1 MSILENVNNIA
12 ELRALPEEQLPELCS
27 EIRTFLIES
36 LSKTGGHLA
45 SNLGTV
51 ELTVALDRV
60 YDPYRDRIVF
70 DVGHQCYTHKLLTGR
85 REGFEKLRKYGGISG
100 FPKPSESEADAFI
113 AGHASNSVS
122 VALGMTRARTRL
134 GGDYDVVAVIGDGAL
149 TGGLAY
155 EGLSNAG
162 QSGEPLVV
170 ILNDNAMSIGSNVG
184 GMARLLS
191 RMRVKPGYFAFKR
204 WYRSTVGQVKP
215 VYDIAHRVKEGVKG
229 VHGTAVLFI
238 FSVLFFGVM
247 TDAGMFDKIIG
258 ALMKKVGNNVVGV
271 ALMTCLIAIIGHLD
285 GGGASTFLI
294 TIPAMLPVYKRLH
307 MRRETLL
314 LICVTAMGVMNLMPW
329 GGPTMRAASVIEVE
343 PNDLWFQLM
352 PMQVVGLVLA
362 VGTAIF
368 WGLQEK
374 KRIAKL
380 GDSIVA
386 EDAGKYDDSDDGKK
400 DEALARP
407 QNFIFNVILTLAV
420 IIVLV
425 LDIFPSYY
433 VFMVGCALGILVNYR
448 GKKLH
453 NSIIKSHASAGLS
466 MASTI
471 LCAGVFL
478 GVLSKSGIMEKMAVV
493 MASFIPASMG
503 RFLPIIIGVL
513 SVPLALLFDTDSYFY
528 GLLPVLVSVGNQFGV
543 NPAHIAIAMVVCRNC
558 ATFISPVAPATY
570 LGIGLAGVEIKD
582 HIKYCFG
589 WQWGVSIVCLIA
601 GLILGVIHF

>member
-1 MSILENVNNIA
+1 MSETVLALLGFATVIAVIVLLLRNVTV
-12 ELRALPEEQLPELCS
+12 P
-27 EIRTFLIES
+27 S
-36 LSKTGGHLA
+36 L
-45 SNLGTV
+45 
-51 ELTVALDRV
+51 
-60 YDPYRDRIVF
+60 
-70 DVGHQCYTHKLLTGR
+70 
-85 REGFEKLRKYGGISG
+85 
-100 FPKPSESEADAFI
+100 AFV
-113 AGHASNSVS
+113 SVS
-122 VALGMTRARTRL
+122 TITA
-134 GGDYDVVAVIGDGAL
+134 II
-149 TGGLAY
+149 
-155 EGLSNAG
+155 
-162 QSGEPLVV
+162 LVV
-170 ILNDNAMSIGSNVG
+170 T
-184 GMARLLS
+184 
-191 RMRVKPGYFAFKR
+191 KAF
-204 WYRSTVGQVKP
+204 TLDEVAGF
-215 VYDIAHRVKEGVKG
+215 IKEGVKG

-271 ALMTCLIAIIGHLD
+271 TLMTCIIAIIGHLD

-352 PMQVVGLVLA
+352 PMQVVGFVLA
-362 VGTAIF
+362 IGTAIF
-368 WGLQEK
+368 WGFQEK

-380 GDSIVA
+380 GDAAA
-386 EDAGKYDDSDDGKK
+386 EEAGKYDDSDEGAGSTD
-400 DEALARP
+400 LARP

-425 LDIFPSYY
+425 MDIFPAYY

-453 NSIIKSHASAGLS
+453 SSIIKSHASAGLS

-478 GVLSKSGIMEKMAVV
+478 GVLSKSGIMEKMAIM
-493 MASFIPASMG
+493 MANVIPTSLG
-503 RFLPIIIGVL
+503 KFLPVIIGVL

-582 HIKYCFG
+582 HIKFCFG
-589 WQWGVSIVCLIA
+589 WQWGVSIVCLVA
-601 GLILGVIHF
+601 GLIMGVIQF

>member
-1 MSILENVNNIA
+1 MI
-12 ELRALPEEQLPELCS
+12 PEE
-27 EIRTFLIES
+27 
-36 LSKTGGHLA
+36 KTECIPGKRKK
-45 SNLGTV
+45 
-51 ELTVALDRV
+51 E
-60 YDPYRDRIVF
+60 
-70 DVGHQCYTHKLLTGR
+70 
-85 REGFEKLRKYGGISG
+85 RKYKPMSDTILALLG
-100 FPKPSESEADAFI
+100 FATVITVIVLLLRNVTVPALAFV
-113 AGHASNSVS
+113 SVS
-122 VALGMTRARTRL
+122 TITAAILVAT
-134 GGDYDVVAVIGDGAL
+134 GAFTL
-149 TGGLAY
+149 D
-155 EGLSNAG
+155 EMAG
-162 QSGEPLVV
+162 F
-170 ILNDNAMSIGSNVG
+170 I
-184 GMARLLS
+184 
-191 RMRVKPGYFAFKR
+191 
-204 WYRSTVGQVKP
+204 
-215 VYDIAHRVKEGVKG
+215 KEGVKG
-229 VHGTAVLFI
+229 VHGTAILFI

-314 LICVTAMGVMNLMPW
+314 LICVTSMGVMNLLPW
-329 GGPTMRAASVIEVE
+329 GGPTMRAASVLGVE
-343 PNDLWFQLM
+343 SNDLWSQIL
-352 PMQVVGLVLA
+352 PMQIVGLVLA

-380 GDSIVA
+380 GDAAV
-386 EDAGKYDDSDDGKK
+386 EDVGKYDDSDSEEKNN
-400 DEALARP
+400 ELARP
-407 QNFIFNVILTLAV
+407 KNFVFNVILTLAV

-425 LDIFPSYY
+425 MDIFPSYY

-448 GKKLH
+448 GKKLQ

-478 GVLSKSGIMEKMAVV
+478 GVLSKSGIMEKMAIM
-493 MASFIPASMG
+493 MASVIPASLG
-503 RFLPIIIGVL
+503 RFLPVIIGIL

-528 GLLPVLVSVGNQFGV
+528 GLLPVLISVGNQFGV

>member
-1 MSILENVNNIA
+1 MH
-12 ELRALPEEQLPELCS
+12 PQ
-27 EIRTFLIES
+27 
-36 LSKTGGHLA
+36 
-45 SNLGTV
+45 
-51 ELTVALDRV
+51 
-60 YDPYRDRIVF
+60 
-70 DVGHQCYTHKLLTGR
+70 YTKK
-85 REGFEKLRKYGGISG
+85 ERKYKPMSDTILALLG
-100 FPKPSESEADAFI
+100 FATVITVIVLLLRNVTVPALAFV
-113 AGHASNSVS
+113 SVS
-122 VALGMTRARTRL
+122 TITAAILVAT
-134 GGDYDVVAVIGDGAL
+134 GAFTL
-149 TGGLAY
+149 D
-155 EGLSNAG
+155 EMAG
-162 QSGEPLVV
+162 F
-170 ILNDNAMSIGSNVG
+170 I
-184 GMARLLS
+184 
-191 RMRVKPGYFAFKR
+191 
-204 WYRSTVGQVKP
+204 
-215 VYDIAHRVKEGVKG
+215 KEGVKG
-229 VHGTAVLFI
+229 VHGTAILFI

-314 LICVTAMGVMNLMPW
+314 LICVTSMGVMNLLPW
-329 GGPTMRAASVIEVE
+329 GGPTMRAASVLGVE
-343 PNDLWFQLM
+343 SNDLWSQIL
-352 PMQVVGLVLA
+352 PMQIVGLVLA

-380 GDSIVA
+380 GDAAV
-386 EDAGKYDDSDDGKK
+386 EDVGKYDDSDSEEKNK
-400 DEALARP
+400 ELARP
-407 QNFIFNVILTLAV
+407 KNFIFNVILTLAV

-448 GKKLH
+448 GKKLQ

-478 GVLSKSGIMEKMAVV
+478 GVLSKSGIMEKMAIM
-493 MASFIPASMG
+493 MASVIPTSMG
-503 RFLPIIIGVL
+503 KFLPVIIGIL

-528 GLLPVLVSVGNQFGV
+528 GLLPVLISVGNQFGV

-589 WQWGVSIVCLIA
+589 WQWGVSIVCLVA

>member
-1 MSILENVNNIA
+1 MH
-12 ELRALPEEQLPELCS
+12 PQ
-27 EIRTFLIES
+27 
-36 LSKTGGHLA
+36 
-45 SNLGTV
+45 
-51 ELTVALDRV
+51 
-60 YDPYRDRIVF
+60 
-70 DVGHQCYTHKLLTGR
+70 YTKK
-85 REGFEKLRKYGGISG
+85 ERKYKPMSDTILALLG
-100 FPKPSESEADAFI
+100 FATVITVIVLLLRNVTVPALAFV
-113 AGHASNSVS
+113 SVS
-122 VALGMTRARTRL
+122 TITAAILVAT
-134 GGDYDVVAVIGDGAL
+134 GAFTL
-149 TGGLAY
+149 D
-155 EGLSNAG
+155 EMAG
-162 QSGEPLVV
+162 F
-170 ILNDNAMSIGSNVG
+170 I
-184 GMARLLS
+184 
-191 RMRVKPGYFAFKR
+191 
-204 WYRSTVGQVKP
+204 
-215 VYDIAHRVKEGVKG
+215 KEGVKG

-314 LICVTAMGVMNLMPW
+314 LICVTSMGVMNLLPW
-329 GGPTMRAASVIEVE
+329 GGPTMRAASVLGVE
-343 PNDLWFQLM
+343 SNDLWSQIL
-352 PMQVVGLVLA
+352 PMQIVGLVLA

-380 GDSIVA
+380 GDAAV
-386 EDAGKYDDSDDGKK
+386 EDVGKYDDSDSEEKNN
-400 DEALARP
+400 ELARP
-407 QNFIFNVILTLAV
+407 KNFIFNVILTLAV

-448 GKKLH
+448 GKKLQ

-478 GVLSKSGIMEKMAVV
+478 GVLSKSGIMEKMAIM
-493 MASFIPASMG
+493 MANVIPASLG
-503 RFLPIIIGVL
+503 RFLPIIIGIL

-528 GLLPVLVSVGNQFGV
+528 GLLPVLISVGNQFGV

-589 WQWGVSIVCLIA
+589 WQWGVSIVCLVA

>member
-1 MSILENVNNIA
+1 MSETVL
-12 ELRALPEEQLPELCS
+12 AL
-27 EIRTFLIES
+27 
-36 LSKTGGHLA
+36 
-45 SNLGTV
+45 LGFATV
-51 ELTVALDRV
+51 
-60 YDPYRDRIVF
+60 I
-70 DVGHQCYTHKLLTGR
+70 
-85 REGFEKLRKYGGISG
+85 
-100 FPKPSESEADAFI
+100 
-113 AGHASNSVS
+113 
-122 VALGMTRARTRL
+122 
-134 GGDYDVVAVIGDGAL
+134 AVIVL
-149 TGGLAY
+149 LLRNVTVPSLAFV
-155 EGLSNAG
+155 GVSTITAII
-162 QSGEPLVV
+162 LVV
-170 ILNDNAMSIGSNVG
+170 T
-184 GMARLLS
+184 
-191 RMRVKPGYFAFKR
+191 KAF
-204 WYRSTVGQVKP
+204 TLDEVAGF
-215 VYDIAHRVKEGVKG
+215 IKEGVKG

-271 ALMTCLIAIIGHLD
+271 ALMTCVIAIIGHLD

-352 PMQVVGLVLA
+352 PMQVVGFVLA
-362 VGTAIF
+362 IGTAIF

-380 GDSIVA
+380 GDAAA
-386 EDAGKYDDSDDGKK
+386 EEAGKYDDSDSGESNTD
-400 DEALARP
+400 LARP

-425 LDIFPSYY
+425 LDIFPAYY

-453 NSIIKSHASAGLS
+453 SSIIKSHASAGLS

-478 GVLSKSGIMEKMAVV
+478 GVLSKSGIMEKMAIM
-493 MASFIPASMG
+493 MANVIPTSLG
-503 RFLPIIIGVL
+503 KFLPVIIGIL

-582 HIKYCFG
+582 HIKFCFG
-589 WQWGVSIVCLIA
+589 WQWGVSIVCLVA
-601 GLILGVIHF
+601 GLIMGVIQF

>member
-1 MSILENVNNIA
+1 MSDTILALLGFATVIAVIVLLLRNVTVP
-12 ELRALPEEQLPELCS
+12 AL
-27 EIRTFLIES
+27 
-36 LSKTGGHLA
+36 
-45 SNLGTV
+45 
-51 ELTVALDRV
+51 
-60 YDPYRDRIVF
+60 
-70 DVGHQCYTHKLLTGR
+70 
-85 REGFEKLRKYGGISG
+85 
-100 FPKPSESEADAFI
+100 AFV
-113 AGHASNSVS
+113 SVS
-122 VALGMTRARTRL
+122 TITAAILVAT
-134 GGDYDVVAVIGDGAL
+134 GAFTL
-149 TGGLAY
+149 D
-155 EGLSNAG
+155 EMAG
-162 QSGEPLVV
+162 F
-170 ILNDNAMSIGSNVG
+170 I
-184 GMARLLS
+184 
-191 RMRVKPGYFAFKR
+191 
-204 WYRSTVGQVKP
+204 
-215 VYDIAHRVKEGVKG
+215 KEGVKG

-271 ALMTCLIAIIGHLD
+271 ALMTCLIAIIG
-285 GGGASTFLI
+285 
-294 TIPAMLPVYKRLH
+294 MLPVYKRLH

-352 PMQVVGLVLA
+352 PMQIVGLVLA

-400 DEALARP
+400 DETLARP

-425 LDIFPSYY
+425 MDIFPSYY

-589 WQWGVSIVCLIA
+589 WQWGVSIVCLVA

>member
-1 MSILENVNNIA
+1 MSETVLALLGFATVIAVIVLLLRNVTV
-12 ELRALPEEQLPELCS
+12 P
-27 EIRTFLIES
+27 S
-36 LSKTGGHLA
+36 L
-45 SNLGTV
+45 
-51 ELTVALDRV
+51 
-60 YDPYRDRIVF
+60 
-70 DVGHQCYTHKLLTGR
+70 
-85 REGFEKLRKYGGISG
+85 
-100 FPKPSESEADAFI
+100 AFV
-113 AGHASNSVS
+113 SVS
-122 VALGMTRARTRL
+122 TFTA
-134 GGDYDVVAVIGDGAL
+134 II
-149 TGGLAY
+149 
-155 EGLSNAG
+155 
-162 QSGEPLVV
+162 LVV
-170 ILNDNAMSIGSNVG
+170 T
-184 GMARLLS
+184 
-191 RMRVKPGYFAFKR
+191 KAF
-204 WYRSTVGQVKP
+204 TLDEVAGF
-215 VYDIAHRVKEGVKG
+215 IKEGVKG

-271 ALMTCLIAIIGHLD
+271 TLMTCIIAIIGHLD

-352 PMQVVGLVLA
+352 PMQVVGFVLA
-362 VGTAIF
+362 IGTAIF

-380 GDSIVA
+380 GDAAA
-386 EDAGKYDDSDDGKK
+386 EEAGKYDDSD
-400 DEALARP
+400 ENESNTELARP

-425 LDIFPSYY
+425 LDIFPAYY

-453 NSIIKSHASAGLS
+453 SSIIKSHASAGLS

-478 GVLSKSGIMEKMAVV
+478 GVLSKSGIMEKMAIM
-493 MASFIPASMG
+493 MANVIPTSLG
-503 RFLPIIIGVL
+503 KFLPVIIGIL

-582 HIKYCFG
+582 HIKFCFG
-589 WQWGVSIVCLIA
+589 WQWGVSIVCLVA
-601 GLILGVIHF
+601 GLIMGVIQF

>member
-1 MSILENVNNIA
+1 MSDTIL
-12 ELRALPEEQLPELCS
+12 AL
-27 EIRTFLIES
+27 
-36 LSKTGGHLA
+36 
-45 SNLGTV
+45 LGFATV
-51 ELTVALDRV
+51 
-60 YDPYRDRIVF
+60 I
-70 DVGHQCYTHKLLTGR
+70 
-85 REGFEKLRKYGGISG
+85 
-100 FPKPSESEADAFI
+100 
-113 AGHASNSVS
+113 
-122 VALGMTRARTRL
+122 
-134 GGDYDVVAVIGDGAL
+134 AVIVLLLRNVTVPALAFVGVSTITAAILVATGAFTL
-149 TGGLAY
+149 D
-155 EGLSNAG
+155 E
-162 QSGEPLVV
+162 
-170 ILNDNAMSIGSNVG
+170 
-184 GMARLLS
+184 MAD
-191 RMRVKPGYFAFKR
+191 F
-204 WYRSTVGQVKP
+204 
-215 VYDIAHRVKEGVKG
+215 IKEGVKG
-229 VHGTAVLFI
+229 VHGTAILFI

-314 LICVTAMGVMNLMPW
+314 LICVTSMGVMNLLPW
-329 GGPTMRAASVIEVE
+329 GGPTMRAASVLSVE
-343 PNDLWFQLM
+343 PNDLWSQIV

-368 WGLQEK
+368 WGFQEK

-380 GDSIVA
+380 GDAAV
-386 EDAGKYDDSDDGKK
+386 EDAGKYDDSDSEEKNN
-400 DEALARP
+400 ELARP
-407 QNFIFNVILTLAV
+407 KNFLFNVILTLAV

-425 LDIFPSYY
+425 MDIFPSYY

-448 GKKLH
+448 GKKLQ
-453 NSIIKSHASAGLS
+453 NSIIKSHAASGLT

-471 LCAGVFL
+471 MCAGVFL
-478 GVLSKSGIMEKMAVV
+478 GVLSKSGIMEKMAIM
-493 MASFIPASMG
+493 MASVIPVSMG
-503 RFLPIIIGVL
+503 KFLPVIIGIL

-528 GLLPVLVSVGNQFGV
+528 GLLPVLISVGNQFGV

-589 WQWGVSIVCLIA
+589 WQWGVSLICLVA
-601 GLILGVIHF
+601 GLILGVITF

>member
-1 MSILENVNNIA
+1 MI
-12 ELRALPEEQLPELCS
+12 PED
-27 EIRTFLIES
+27 
-36 LSKTGGHLA
+36 KTECIPGKRKK
-45 SNLGTV
+45 
-51 ELTVALDRV
+51 E
-60 YDPYRDRIVF
+60 
-70 DVGHQCYTHKLLTGR
+70 
-85 REGFEKLRKYGGISG
+85 RKYKPMSDTILALLG
-100 FPKPSESEADAFI
+100 FATVITVIVLLLRNVTVPALAFV
-113 AGHASNSVS
+113 SVS
-122 VALGMTRARTRL
+122 TITAAILVAT
-134 GGDYDVVAVIGDGAL
+134 GAFTL
-149 TGGLAY
+149 D
-155 EGLSNAG
+155 EMAG
-162 QSGEPLVV
+162 F
-170 ILNDNAMSIGSNVG
+170 I
-184 GMARLLS
+184 
-191 RMRVKPGYFAFKR
+191 
-204 WYRSTVGQVKP
+204 
-215 VYDIAHRVKEGVKG
+215 KEGVKG
-229 VHGTAVLFI
+229 VHGTAILFI

-314 LICVTAMGVMNLMPW
+314 LICVTSMGVMNLLPW
-329 GGPTMRAASVIEVE
+329 GGPTMRAASVLGVE
-343 PNDLWFQLM
+343 SNDLWSQIL
-352 PMQVVGLVLA
+352 PMQIVGLVLA

-374 KRIAKL
+374 RRIAKL
-380 GDSIVA
+380 GDAAV
-386 EDAGKYDDSDDGKK
+386 EDVGKYDDSDSEEKNN
-400 DEALARP
+400 ELARP
-407 QNFIFNVILTLAV
+407 KNFIFNVILTLAV

-448 GKKLH
+448 GKKLQ

-478 GVLSKSGIMEKMAVV
+478 GVLSKSGIMEKMAIM
-493 MASFIPASMG
+493 MASVIPASLG
-503 RFLPIIIGVL
+503 RFLPVIIGVL

-528 GLLPVLVSVGNQFGV
+528 GLLPVLISVGNQFGV

-589 WQWGVSIVCLIA
+589 WQWGVSIVCLVA

>member
-1 MSILENVNNIA
+1 MSDTILALLGFATVITVIVLLLRNVTVP
-12 ELRALPEEQLPELCS
+12 AL
-27 EIRTFLIES
+27 
-36 LSKTGGHLA
+36 
-45 SNLGTV
+45 
-51 ELTVALDRV
+51 
-60 YDPYRDRIVF
+60 
-70 DVGHQCYTHKLLTGR
+70 
-85 REGFEKLRKYGGISG
+85 
-100 FPKPSESEADAFI
+100 AFV
-113 AGHASNSVS
+113 SVS
-122 VALGMTRARTRL
+122 TITAAILVAT
-134 GGDYDVVAVIGDGAL
+134 GAFTL
-149 TGGLAY
+149 D
-155 EGLSNAG
+155 EMAG
-162 QSGEPLVV
+162 F
-170 ILNDNAMSIGSNVG
+170 I
-184 GMARLLS
+184 
-191 RMRVKPGYFAFKR
+191 
-204 WYRSTVGQVKP
+204 
-215 VYDIAHRVKEGVKG
+215 KEGVKG
-229 VHGTAVLFI
+229 VHGTAILFI

-314 LICVTAMGVMNLMPW
+314 LICVTSMGVMNLLPW
-329 GGPTMRAASVIEVE
+329 GGPTMRAASVLGVE
-343 PNDLWFQLM
+343 SNDLWSQIL
-352 PMQVVGLVLA
+352 PMQIVGLVLA

-374 KRIAKL
+374 KRIAQL
-380 GDSIVA
+380 GDAAV
-386 EDAGKYDDSDDGKK
+386 EDVGKYDDSDSEEKNN
-400 DEALARP
+400 ELARP
-407 QNFIFNVILTLAV
+407 KNFIFNVILTLAV

-425 LDIFPSYY
+425 MDIFPSYY

-448 GKKLH
+448 GKKLQ

-478 GVLSKSGIMEKMAVV
+478 GVLSKSGIMEKMAIM
-493 MASFIPASMG
+493 MASVIPASLG
-503 RFLPIIIGVL
+503 RFLPVIIGIL

-528 GLLPVLVSVGNQFGV
+528 GLLPVLISVGNQFGV

-589 WQWGVSIVCLIA
+589 WQWGVSIVCLVA

>member
-1 MSILENVNNIA
+1 MI
-12 ELRALPEEQLPELCS
+12 PEE
-27 EIRTFLIES
+27 
-36 LSKTGGHLA
+36 KTECIPGKRKK
-45 SNLGTV
+45 
-51 ELTVALDRV
+51 E
-60 YDPYRDRIVF
+60 
-70 DVGHQCYTHKLLTGR
+70 
-85 REGFEKLRKYGGISG
+85 RKYKPMSDTILALLG
-100 FPKPSESEADAFI
+100 FATVITVIVLLLRNVTVPALAFV
-113 AGHASNSVS
+113 SVS
-122 VALGMTRARTRL
+122 TITAAILVAT
-134 GGDYDVVAVIGDGAL
+134 GAFTL
-149 TGGLAY
+149 D
-155 EGLSNAG
+155 EMAG
-162 QSGEPLVV
+162 F
-170 ILNDNAMSIGSNVG
+170 I
-184 GMARLLS
+184 
-191 RMRVKPGYFAFKR
+191 
-204 WYRSTVGQVKP
+204 
-215 VYDIAHRVKEGVKG
+215 KEGVKG
-229 VHGTAVLFI
+229 VHGTAILFI

-314 LICVTAMGVMNLMPW
+314 LICVTSMGVMNLLPW
-329 GGPTMRAASVIEVE
+329 GGPTMRAASVLGVE
-343 PNDLWFQLM
+343 SNDLWSQIL
-352 PMQVVGLVLA
+352 PMQIVGLVLA

-380 GDSIVA
+380 GDAAV
-386 EDAGKYDDSDDGKK
+386 EDVGKYDDSDSEEKNND
-400 DEALARP
+400 LARP
-407 QNFIFNVILTLAV
+407 KNFIFNVILTLAV

-448 GKKLH
+448 GKKLQ

-478 GVLSKSGIMEKMAVV
+478 GVLSKSGIMEKMAIM
-493 MASFIPASMG
+493 MASVIPASLG
-503 RFLPIIIGVL
+503 RFLPVIIGVL

-528 GLLPVLVSVGNQFGV
+528 GLLPVLISVGNQFGV

-589 WQWGVSIVCLIA
+589 WQWGVSIVCLVA

>member
-1 MSILENVNNIA
+1 MH
-12 ELRALPEEQLPELCS
+12 PQ
-27 EIRTFLIES
+27 
-36 LSKTGGHLA
+36 
-45 SNLGTV
+45 
-51 ELTVALDRV
+51 
-60 YDPYRDRIVF
+60 
-70 DVGHQCYTHKLLTGR
+70 YTKK
-85 REGFEKLRKYGGISG
+85 ERKYKPMSDTILALLG
-100 FPKPSESEADAFI
+100 FATVITVIVLLLRNVTVPALAFV
-113 AGHASNSVS
+113 SVS
-122 VALGMTRARTRL
+122 TITAAILVAT
-134 GGDYDVVAVIGDGAL
+134 GAFTL
-149 TGGLAY
+149 D
-155 EGLSNAG
+155 EMAG
-162 QSGEPLVV
+162 F
-170 ILNDNAMSIGSNVG
+170 I
-184 GMARLLS
+184 
-191 RMRVKPGYFAFKR
+191 
-204 WYRSTVGQVKP
+204 
-215 VYDIAHRVKEGVKG
+215 KEGVKG
-229 VHGTAVLFI
+229 VHGTAILFI

-271 ALMTCLIAIIGHLD
+271 AQMTCLIAIIGHLD

-314 LICVTAMGVMNLMPW
+314 LICVTSMGVMNLLPW
-329 GGPTMRAASVIEVE
+329 GGPTMRAASVLGVE
-343 PNDLWFQLM
+343 SNDLWSQIL
-352 PMQVVGLVLA
+352 PMQIVGLVLA

-380 GDSIVA
+380 GDAAV
-386 EDAGKYDDSDDGKK
+386 EDVGKYDDSDSEEKNN
-400 DEALARP
+400 ELARP
-407 QNFIFNVILTLAV
+407 KNFIFNVILTLAV

-448 GKKLH
+448 GKKLQ

-478 GVLSKSGIMEKMAVV
+478 GVLSKSGIMEKMAIM
-493 MASFIPASMG
+493 MASVIPASLG
-503 RFLPIIIGVL
+503 RFLPVIIGVL

-528 GLLPVLVSVGNQFGV
+528 GLLPVLISVGNQFGV

-589 WQWGVSIVCLIA
+589 WQWGVSIVCLVA

>member
-1 MSILENVNNIA
+1 MSDTILALLGFATVITVIVLLLRNVTVP
-12 ELRALPEEQLPELCS
+12 AL
-27 EIRTFLIES
+27 
-36 LSKTGGHLA
+36 
-45 SNLGTV
+45 
-51 ELTVALDRV
+51 
-60 YDPYRDRIVF
+60 
-70 DVGHQCYTHKLLTGR
+70 
-85 REGFEKLRKYGGISG
+85 
-100 FPKPSESEADAFI
+100 AFV
-113 AGHASNSVS
+113 SVS
-122 VALGMTRARTRL
+122 TITAAILVAT
-134 GGDYDVVAVIGDGAL
+134 GAFTL
-149 TGGLAY
+149 D
-155 EGLSNAG
+155 EMAG
-162 QSGEPLVV
+162 F
-170 ILNDNAMSIGSNVG
+170 I
-184 GMARLLS
+184 
-191 RMRVKPGYFAFKR
+191 
-204 WYRSTVGQVKP
+204 
-215 VYDIAHRVKEGVKG
+215 KEGVKG
-229 VHGTAVLFI
+229 VHGTAILFI

-271 ALMTCLIAIIGHLD
+271 ALMTCLIAVIGHLD

-314 LICVTAMGVMNLMPW
+314 LICVTSMGVMNLLPW
-329 GGPTMRAASVIEVE
+329 GGPTMRAASVLGVE
-343 PNDLWFQLM
+343 SNDLWSQIL
-352 PMQVVGLVLA
+352 PMQIVGLVLA

-374 KRIAKL
+374 KRIAQL
-380 GDSIVA
+380 GDAAV
-386 EDAGKYDDSDDGKK
+386 EDVGKYDDSDSEEKNN
-400 DEALARP
+400 ELARP
-407 QNFIFNVILTLAV
+407 KNFIFNVILTLAV

-425 LDIFPSYY
+425 MDIFPSYY

-448 GKKLH
+448 GKKLQ

-478 GVLSKSGIMEKMAVV
+478 GVLSKSGIMEKMAIM
-493 MASFIPASMG
+493 MASVIPASLG
-503 RFLPIIIGVL
+503 RFLPVIIGIL

-528 GLLPVLVSVGNQFGV
+528 GLLPVLISVGNQFGV

-589 WQWGVSIVCLIA
+589 WQWGVSIVCLVA

>member
-1 MSILENVNNIA
+1 MSETVLALLGFATVIAVIVLLLRNVTV
-12 ELRALPEEQLPELCS
+12 P
-27 EIRTFLIES
+27 S
-36 LSKTGGHLA
+36 L
-45 SNLGTV
+45 
-51 ELTVALDRV
+51 
-60 YDPYRDRIVF
+60 
-70 DVGHQCYTHKLLTGR
+70 
-85 REGFEKLRKYGGISG
+85 
-100 FPKPSESEADAFI
+100 AFV
-113 AGHASNSVS
+113 SVS
-122 VALGMTRARTRL
+122 TITA
-134 GGDYDVVAVIGDGAL
+134 II
-149 TGGLAY
+149 
-155 EGLSNAG
+155 
-162 QSGEPLVV
+162 LVV
-170 ILNDNAMSIGSNVG
+170 T
-184 GMARLLS
+184 
-191 RMRVKPGYFAFKR
+191 KAF
-204 WYRSTVGQVKP
+204 TLDEVAGF
-215 VYDIAHRVKEGVKG
+215 IKEGVKG

-271 ALMTCLIAIIGHLD
+271 ALMTCVIAIIGHLD

-329 GGPTMRAASVIEVE
+329 GGPTMRAASVIEME

-352 PMQVVGLVLA
+352 PMQVVGFVLA
-362 VGTAIF
+362 IGTAIF

-380 GDSIVA
+380 GDAAA
-386 EDAGKYDDSDDGKK
+386 EEAGKYDDSDSGESNTD
-400 DEALARP
+400 LARP
-407 QNFIFNVILTLAV
+407 QNFVFNVILTLAV

-425 LDIFPSYY
+425 MDIFPAYY

-453 NSIIKSHASAGLS
+453 SSIIKSHASAGLS

-478 GVLSKSGIMEKMAVV
+478 GVLSKSGIMEKMAVM
-493 MASFIPASMG
+493 MANVIPTSLG
-503 RFLPIIIGVL
+503 KFLPVIIGVL

-582 HIKYCFG
+582 HIKFCFG
-589 WQWGVSIVCLIA
+589 WQWGVSIVCLVA
-601 GLILGVIHF
+601 GLIMGVIQF

>member
-1 MSILENVNNIA
+1 MSDTILALLGFATVIAVIVLLLRNVTVP
-12 ELRALPEEQLPELCS
+12 AL
-27 EIRTFLIES
+27 
-36 LSKTGGHLA
+36 
-45 SNLGTV
+45 
-51 ELTVALDRV
+51 
-60 YDPYRDRIVF
+60 
-70 DVGHQCYTHKLLTGR
+70 
-85 REGFEKLRKYGGISG
+85 
-100 FPKPSESEADAFI
+100 AFV
-113 AGHASNSVS
+113 SVS
-122 VALGMTRARTRL
+122 TITAAILVAT
-134 GGDYDVVAVIGDGAL
+134 GAFTL
-149 TGGLAY
+149 D
-155 EGLSNAG
+155 EMAG
-162 QSGEPLVV
+162 F
-170 ILNDNAMSIGSNVG
+170 I
-184 GMARLLS
+184 
-191 RMRVKPGYFAFKR
+191 
-204 WYRSTVGQVKP
+204 
-215 VYDIAHRVKEGVKG
+215 KEGVKG
-229 VHGTAVLFI
+229 VHGTAILFI

-258 ALMKKVGNNVVGV
+258 ALMKKVGSNVVGV

-314 LICVTAMGVMNLMPW
+314 LICVTSMGVMNLLPW
-329 GGPTMRAASVIEVE
+329 GGPTMRAASVLGVE
-343 PNDLWFQLM
+343 SNDLWSQIL

-374 KRIAKL
+374 RRIAKL
-380 GDSIVA
+380 GDAAV
-386 EDAGKYDDSDDGKK
+386 EDAGKYDDSDSEEKNN
-400 DEALARP
+400 ELARP
-407 QNFIFNVILTLAV
+407 KNFIFNVILTLAV

-448 GKKLH
+448 GKKLQ

-478 GVLSKSGIMEKMAVV
+478 GVLSKSGIMEKMAIM
-493 MASFIPASMG
+493 MASVIPASLG
-503 RFLPIIIGVL
+503 RFLPVIIGVL

-589 WQWGVSIVCLIA
+589 WQWGVSIVCLVA

>member
-1 MSILENVNNIA
+1 MI
-12 ELRALPEEQLPELCS
+12 PEE
-27 EIRTFLIES
+27 
-36 LSKTGGHLA
+36 KTECIPGKRKK
-45 SNLGTV
+45 
-51 ELTVALDRV
+51 E
-60 YDPYRDRIVF
+60 
-70 DVGHQCYTHKLLTGR
+70 
-85 REGFEKLRKYGGISG
+85 RKYKPMSDTILALLG
-100 FPKPSESEADAFI
+100 FATVITVIVLLLRNVTVPALAFV
-113 AGHASNSVS
+113 SVS
-122 VALGMTRARTRL
+122 TITAAILVAT
-134 GGDYDVVAVIGDGAL
+134 GAFTL
-149 TGGLAY
+149 D
-155 EGLSNAG
+155 EMAG
-162 QSGEPLVV
+162 F
-170 ILNDNAMSIGSNVG
+170 I
-184 GMARLLS
+184 
-191 RMRVKPGYFAFKR
+191 
-204 WYRSTVGQVKP
+204 
-215 VYDIAHRVKEGVKG
+215 KEGVKG
-229 VHGTAVLFI
+229 VHGTAILFI

-314 LICVTAMGVMNLMPW
+314 LICVTSMGVMNLLPW
-329 GGPTMRAASVIEVE
+329 GGPTMRAASVLGVE
-343 PNDLWFQLM
+343 SNDLWSQIL

-380 GDSIVA
+380 GDAAV
-386 EDAGKYDDSDDGKK
+386 EDVGKYDDSDSEEKNN
-400 DEALARP
+400 ELARP
-407 QNFIFNVILTLAV
+407 KNFIFNVILTLAV

-425 LDIFPSYY
+425 MDIFPSYY

-448 GKKLH
+448 GKKLQ

-478 GVLSKSGIMEKMAVV
+478 GVLSKSGIMEKMAIM
-493 MASFIPASMG
+493 MASVIPASLG
-503 RFLPIIIGVL
+503 RFLPVIIGVL

-528 GLLPVLVSVGNQFGV
+528 GLLPVLISVGNQFGV

>member
-1 MSILENVNNIA
+1 MI
-12 ELRALPEEQLPELCS
+12 PED
-27 EIRTFLIES
+27 
-36 LSKTGGHLA
+36 KTEGIP
-45 SNLGTV
+45 GTRKK
-51 ELTVALDRV
+51 E
-60 YDPYRDRIVF
+60 
-70 DVGHQCYTHKLLTGR
+70 
-85 REGFEKLRKYGGISG
+85 RKYKPMSDTILALLG
-100 FPKPSESEADAFI
+100 FATVITVIVLLLRNVTVPALAFV
-113 AGHASNSVS
+113 SVS
-122 VALGMTRARTRL
+122 TITAAILVAT
-134 GGDYDVVAVIGDGAL
+134 GAFTL
-149 TGGLAY
+149 D
-155 EGLSNAG
+155 EMAG
-162 QSGEPLVV
+162 F
-170 ILNDNAMSIGSNVG
+170 I
-184 GMARLLS
+184 
-191 RMRVKPGYFAFKR
+191 
-204 WYRSTVGQVKP
+204 
-215 VYDIAHRVKEGVKG
+215 KEGVKG
-229 VHGTAVLFI
+229 VHGTAILFI

-294 TIPAMLPVYKRLH
+294 TIPAVLPVYKRLH

-314 LICVTAMGVMNLMPW
+314 LICVTSMGVMNLLPW
-329 GGPTMRAASVIEVE
+329 GGPTMRAASVLGVE
-343 PNDLWFQLM
+343 SNDLWSQIL
-352 PMQVVGLVLA
+352 PMQIVGLVLA

-380 GDSIVA
+380 GDAAV
-386 EDAGKYDDSDDGKK
+386 EDVGKYDDSDSEEKNN
-400 DEALARP
+400 ELARP
-407 QNFIFNVILTLAV
+407 KNFIFNVILTLAV

-448 GKKLH
+448 GKKLQ

-478 GVLSKSGIMEKMAVV
+478 GVLSKSGIMEKMAIM
-493 MASFIPASMG
+493 MASVIPASLG
-503 RFLPIIIGVL
+503 RFLPVIIGVL

-528 GLLPVLVSVGNQFGV
+528 GLLPVLISVGNQFGV

-589 WQWGVSIVCLIA
+589 WQWGVSIVCLVA